1 MSFLASVTD
10 EKTGEGAAETGSGS
24 GQMKALEETLS
35 GIITHSFWKQGTAT
49 VFDIWISNIE
59 AGSYLHIM
67 PEKALAK
74 VKK

>member
-49 VFDIWISNIE
+49 VFDI
-59 AGSYLHIM
+59 
-67 PEKALAK
+67 
-74 VKK
+74 